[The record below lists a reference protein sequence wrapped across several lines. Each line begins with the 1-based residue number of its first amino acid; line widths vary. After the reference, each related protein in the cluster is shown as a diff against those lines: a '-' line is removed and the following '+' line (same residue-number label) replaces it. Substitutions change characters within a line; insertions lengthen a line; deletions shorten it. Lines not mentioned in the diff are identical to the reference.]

1 LFKILNEEIFEK
13 NVTANLP
20 GSLVYMD
27 ASGIE
32 TYSFIIQLV
41 GVHILALRIA
51 KPSTKTF
58 KNVSFVVACSCL
70 ALANMDD

>member
-1 LFKILNEEIFEK
+1 
-13 NVTANLP
+13 
-20 GSLVYMD
+20 MD

-32 TYSFIIQLV
+32 IYSFIIQLV
-41 GVHILALRIA
+41 GVHILGLRIA

-58 KNVSFVVACSCL
+58 KNVSFVVVCSCS